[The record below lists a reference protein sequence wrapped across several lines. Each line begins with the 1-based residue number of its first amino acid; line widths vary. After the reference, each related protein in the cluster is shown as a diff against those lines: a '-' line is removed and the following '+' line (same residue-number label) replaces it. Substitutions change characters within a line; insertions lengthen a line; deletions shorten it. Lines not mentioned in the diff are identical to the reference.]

1 MRKIVLSC
9 IALAIGL
16 SALGLVTFRSQGQED
31 VVGLT
36 ARRGGDEIRIAKV
49 GKRLIPN
56 QYIVVFKDDA
66 VGMRG
71 EGSIAELFAAE
82 IDALYGSKTERVFKH
97 AVNGFSAEMTKEQ
110 AEEVRKDPKV
120 AFVEQDSIVSINAT
134 QSPATWGLDRID
146 QRSMPLNN
154 SYTYNFTGA
163 GVNTYTIDTGVRFT
177 HNEFAG
183 RTGASYDAI
192 GDGQNGNDCNGH
204 GSHVAGTI
212 AGSTYGV
219 AKGATVHRVR
229 VLNCQGSGSNSGV
242 IAGVDWVTANHVKP
256 AVANMSLG
264 GGASAALDTAVNNS
278 INAGV
283 TYAVAAG
290 NSNVD
295 ACNSSPARAAAA
307 ITVGSTT
314 NTDARSSFSNFGTC
328 LDIFAPGSSITSAW
342 YTSDTATNTISG
354 TSMASPHV
362 AGVAALYLDQNGHQA
377 PSTVRNAIV
386 NNGTTNVVT
395 SAGTG
400 SPNVLLYS
408 LFGGGGPTPTPT
420 PNPTPTPPPSC
431 TTELASNGGFE
442 GSASPW
448 VGSGTG
454 YFYTA
459 NGNYPH
465 GGTGYI
471 YFGVNNNVSGQSYQT
486 IAIPSDACGNL
497 NFWLNVTSSETTTTT
512 VYDRLYVEV
521 RNTAGT
527 LLTTLATYSNLNKT
541 TAGAYSLKSF
551 SLAAYKGQTVR
562 IQFRTTM
569 DSSVTSTFRVD
580 DVSLK

>member
-1 MRKIVLSC
+1 MKKFVLAG
-9 IALAIGL
+9 IAFAIIGC
-16 SALGLVTFRSQGQED
+16 ALGFTTLRSEGQD
-31 VVGLT
+31 DAVVGVKRDDDRLT
-36 ARRGGDEIRIAKV
+36 GIMKG

-56 QYIVVFKDDA
+56 KYIVVFKDDV
-66 VGMRG
+66 VGGRG
-71 EGSIAELFAAE
+71 DGSVADFLAAE
-82 IDALYGSKTERVFKH
+82 IDVLYGAKTERVFKH
-97 AVNGFSAEMTKEQ
+97 AINGFAADMT
-110 AEEVRKDPKV
+110 AEEAEAVSKDTRV
-120 AFVEQDSIVSINAT
+120 AFVEQDSIMYANAT

-146 QRSMPLNN
+146 QRSMPLSN
-154 SYTYNFTGA
+154 SYTYNFDGS
-163 GVNTYTIDTGVRFT
+163 GVNTYTIDTGIRFT
-177 HNEFAG
+177 HSEFAG
-183 RTGASYDAI
+183 RTGASFDAI

-204 GSHVAGTI
+204 GTHVAGTI

-219 AKGATVHRVR
+219 AKGATVNRVR

-283 TYAVAAG
+283 SYAVAAG

-295 ACNSSPARAAAA
+295 ACGSSPARAAAA

-328 LDIFAPGSSITSAW
+328 LDIFGPGSSITSSW
-342 YTSDTATNTISG
+342 FTSDTATNTISG

-362 AGVAALYLDQNGHQA
+362 AGVVALYLGQNGHQA
-377 PSTVRNAIV
+377 PSIVRDALV
-386 NNGTTNVVT
+386 NNSTTGVVT
-395 SAGTG
+395 TAGTG
-400 SPNVLLYS
+400 SPNRLLYS
-408 LFGGGGPTPTPT
+408 IFGGGPPPPTPTPT
-420 PNPTPTPPPSC
+420 PTPPPGGG
-431 TTELASNGGFE
+431 ELLSNGGFE

-459 NGNYPH
+459 NGSYPH

-471 YFGVNNNVSGQSYQT
+471 YFGVNNSVSGQSYQT
-486 IAIPSDACGNL
+486 VSIPTTATGTLD
-497 NFWLNVTSSETTTTT
+497 FWLNVTSSETTTTT
-512 VYDRLYVEV
+512 QYDRLFVEI
-521 RNTAGT
+521 RSTSGA
-527 LLTTLATYSNLNKT
+527 LLATVATYSNLNKM
-541 TAGAYSLKSF
+541 TAGSYSLKSF
-551 SLAAYKGQTVR
+551 NLAAYKGQTVR
-562 IQFRTTM
+562 IQFRSTM

-580 DVSLK
+580 DVSLR